1 MMPCDFF
8 FVVGQVHLSYSS
20 IALCSHGLSPSFGN
34 GPSAMD
40 SAYFY
45 AFMVCNSCS
54 IDISY
59 SIHFPLPRHFI
70 LIYHFILPYSW
81 VAHRSN
87 MIVQNRL
94 SKGSII
100 GKLFHFL
107 YFSLTLKHLLDFRT
121 LHLIMMEAW
130 FREMVLLVY

>member
-1 MMPCDFF
+1 MLPCDFS
-8 FVVGQVHLSYSS
+8 FVVGQVCLSYSP
-20 IALCSHGLSPSFGN
+20 IALYSHGSSWNFRN

-45 AFMVCNSCS
+45 TFMVCTSCS

-59 SIHFPLPRHFI
+59 KIHFPLPRHFI
-70 LIYHFILPYSW
+70 FIYHFILPYSW
-81 VAHRSN
+81 VAYRSN
-87 MIVQNRL
+87 MIIQNRL
-94 SKGSII
+94 YKGSII

-107 YFSLTLKHLLDFRT
+107 YFSLTLKHLLDFCT

-130 FREMVLLVY
+130 FRKMVLLVY